1 MVPTDTPTTYL
12 ALRQNIG
19 ENVRSKNAVA
29 AVVRH
34 KTIPVKGFGRTEV
47 NLLLL
52 KRLHVP
58 QLQVSVREAHC
69 HLVGPGDVLQG
80 GALGPTGPTE
90 LQTQVSALP
99 AAGFPQPGDVC

>member
-1 MVPTDTPTTYL
+1 MHCDKY
-12 ALRQNIG
+12 QIIDQIIFH
-19 ENVRSKNAVA
+19 KAVA
-29 AVVRH
+29 TEVPY
-34 KTIPVKGFGRTEV
+34 KTIHVKGFGRTEV

-69 HLVGPGDVLQG
+69 HLVGPGEVLHG
-80 GALGPTGPTE
+80 CALGPTGPAE

-99 AAGFPQPGDVC
+99 AAGFPQPGDVCRRLGDHLQV